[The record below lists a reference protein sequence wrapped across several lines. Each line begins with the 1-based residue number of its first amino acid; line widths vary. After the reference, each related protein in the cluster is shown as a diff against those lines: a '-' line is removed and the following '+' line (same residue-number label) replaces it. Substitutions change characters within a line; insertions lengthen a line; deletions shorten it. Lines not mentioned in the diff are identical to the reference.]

1 MHKST
6 LSLGMLFALM
16 GCVEDDEPE
25 LSSNDAPSTV
35 TTPPPA
41 VDDLDELDGPQQS
54 TQNDR
59 WLPCTSSAQ
68 CLPNEQCIRGV
79 TESFNVC
86 LASCSEV
93 DDCIDPSIPTRTD
106 FTAFITCSELQGARR
121 CVLGCVST
129 AQCIPGMSCLANACV
144 WK

>member
-1 MHKST
+1 VA
-6 LSLGMLFALM
+6 LLFTLM
-16 GCVEDDEPE
+16 GCGEDDDPA
-25 LSSNDAPSTV
+25 LSQDKAPSV
-35 TTPPPA
+35 ITTPPPA
-41 VDDLDELDGPQQS
+41 IDDTDELEGPQTS
-54 TQNDR
+54 ARNDR
-59 WLPCTSSAQ
+59 WSPCSNSGQ

-86 LASCSEV
+86 LSTCNEV

-129 AQCIPGMSCLANACV
+129 AQCIPGMTCLANACV